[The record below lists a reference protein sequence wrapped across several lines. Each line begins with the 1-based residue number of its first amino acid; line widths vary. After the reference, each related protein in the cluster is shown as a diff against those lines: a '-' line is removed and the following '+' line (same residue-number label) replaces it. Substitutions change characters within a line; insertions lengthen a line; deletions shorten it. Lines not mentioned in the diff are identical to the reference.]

1 MAKNPAIKKEK
12 KTDEMRLDKWLKSVR
27 IFKKREEAA
36 KACNLGRVKVND
48 QPAKA
53 GRVIT
58 IGDQI
63 TVKRSKEYRQVEVL
77 KIPLRGLSAK
87 DAKEYY
93 SEDVAEISEE
103 TRQLIDLQKE
113 AENKNKRKFKGR
125 PTKKERRDWGKFH
138 GL

>member
-36 KACNLGRVKVND
+36 GACNLGRVKVND
-48 QPAKA
+48 HPAKA

-63 TVKRSKEYRQVEVL
+63 TVKRSKEYRQIEVL

-93 SEDVAEISEE
+93 REDIPEISEE
-103 TRQLIDLQKE
+103 TQQLIDLQKE
-113 AENKNKRKFKGR
+113 AEQKNKRKFKGR